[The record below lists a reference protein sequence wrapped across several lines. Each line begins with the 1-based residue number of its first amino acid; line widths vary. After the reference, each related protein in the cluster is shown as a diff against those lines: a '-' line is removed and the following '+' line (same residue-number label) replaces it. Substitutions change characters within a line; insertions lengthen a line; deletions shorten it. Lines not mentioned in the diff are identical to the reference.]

1 MTQRVL
7 VAGSSGGIGAGLA
20 RQLRAAGFMVFTLS
34 RSGAP
39 SASHCVAD
47 LSASDAMPL
56 VQQFL
61 QQAQP
66 QIIFCCAGLLHNET
80 QGPEKNLS
88 QLQDDWLLQSMQA
101 NVLPHVHLAQAFAPL
116 LSRQRPVKWISLSA
130 MVGSISDNRLGGWY
144 SYRMSKAAL
153 NMFIRNLAIEW
164 GRKAPGSVVVAQHPG
179 TTDTHLSQPFQ
190 AGIAAGK
197 LYSTELTASRLIAV
211 MQELTAQQ
219 HGALLHWDGS
229 VIPF

>member
-7 VAGSSGGIGAGLA
+7 VAGSSGGIGSELA
-20 RQLRAAGFMVFTLS
+20 RQLRAAGYTVFTLS
-34 RSGAP
+34 RSGTP
-39 SASHCVAD
+39 SDFHCVAD
-47 LSASDAMPL
+47 LSAATSIPL
-56 VQQFL
+56 VQSFL
-61 QQAQP
+61 QQVKP
-66 QIIFCCAGLLHNET
+66 DVVFCCAGLLHNET
-80 QGPEKNLS
+80 HGPEKTVT
-88 QLQDDWLLQSMQA
+88 QLHADWLLQSMQA
-101 NVLPHVHLAQAFAPL
+101 NVLPHVHLAQALAPL
-116 LSRQRPVKWISLSA
+116 LNRQRPVKWISLSA
-130 MVGSISDNRLGGWY
+130 MVGSISDNHLGGWY

-190 AGIAAGK
+190 AGIAEGK

-211 MQELTAQQ
+211 MQGLTAQQ

>member
-7 VAGSSGGIGAGLA
+7 VAGSSGGIGAELA
-20 RQLRAAGFMVFTLS
+20 RQLRAAGYTVFTLS
-34 RSGAP
+34 RSGTP
-39 SASHCVAD
+39 SDFHCVAD
-47 LSASDAMPL
+47 LSSPDSIPL
-56 VQQFL
+56 VQNFL

-66 QIIFCCAGLLHNET
+66 QIIFCCAGLLHNDSHS
-80 QGPEKNLS
+80 PEKNLS
-88 QLQDDWLLQSMQA
+88 QLSDDWLLHSMQT
-101 NVLPHVHLAQAFAPL
+101 NVLPHVHLAQALAPL
-116 LSRQRPVKWISLSA
+116 LNRQRPVKWISLSA

-144 SYRMSKAAL
+144 SYRMSKASL

-164 GRKAPGSVVVAQHPG
+164 GRKAPGSLVVAQHPG

-190 AGIAAGK
+190 AGIAEGK
-197 LYSTELTASRLIAV
+197 LYSVELTASRLITV
-211 MQELTAQQ
+211 MQGLTAQQ